1 MEAFAGRP
9 EEVVKTEGPKMVTPA
24 RVAERLGGVRYDSHP
39 VESLQDLRLA
49 VEEGLTVETLHRIA
63 DDLGRDDAEAAR
75 IRHAIVP
82 RTTLRRR
89 TRLSREEGERTARL
103 ARLLVLAEQVWED
116 RELAREFLLSPQPQL
131 GGEPPVVLALTELGA
146 REVEE
151 LLFRLEYGLPS

>member
-1 MEAFAGRP
+1 
-9 EEVVKTEGPKMVTPA
+9 MVTPA
-24 RVAERLGGVRYDSHP
+24 RVAERLGGVRYGSHP

-49 VEEGLTVETLHRIA
+49 VEKGLSVETLYRITDNLA
-63 DDLGRDDAEAAR
+63 RNEVEAAR

-89 TRLSREEGERTARL
+89 TLLTPEEGERTARL
-103 ARLLVLAEQVWED
+103 ARLMVLAEEVWED

-131 GGEPPVVLALTELGA
+131 GGETPVALALTELGA

-151 LLFRLEYGLPS
+151 LLLRLEYALPA